1 MNGQPDHVWSLM
13 AGSLYMPGVKKGV
26 KRAEQM
32 EEERE
37 TETEWADG
45 EVLGRK
51 ELFSTERCEDITV
64 QRKGKKISTSE
75 KIEGGNTT
83 IENYK
88 TGYKA
93 EMQRHGWQ

>member
-1 MNGQPDHVWSLM
+1 M

-32 EEERE
+32 EERE
-37 TETEWADG
+37 AETEWADG

-64 QRKGKKISTSE
+64 QRKKKKTSTSE
-75 KIEGGNTT
+75 KIEGGK
-83 IENYK
+83 Y
-88 TGYKA
+88 
-93 EMQRHGWQ
+93 HD

>member
-1 MNGQPDHVWSLM
+1 
-13 AGSLYMPGVKKGV
+13 MPGAKKGV

-64 QRKGKKISTSE
+64 QRKKKKSALL
-75 KIEGGNTT
+75 KRLRVGGAKYHN
-83 IENYK
+83 
-88 TGYKA
+88 
-93 EMQRHGWQ
+93 

>member
-1 MNGQPDHVWSLM
+1 MDGQADHVWSLI

-64 QRKGKKISTSE
+64 QRKKKKIGTSE
-75 KIEGGNTT
+75 KIEGGGG
-83 IENYK
+83 EMPQLKRGYK
-88 TGYKA
+88 T